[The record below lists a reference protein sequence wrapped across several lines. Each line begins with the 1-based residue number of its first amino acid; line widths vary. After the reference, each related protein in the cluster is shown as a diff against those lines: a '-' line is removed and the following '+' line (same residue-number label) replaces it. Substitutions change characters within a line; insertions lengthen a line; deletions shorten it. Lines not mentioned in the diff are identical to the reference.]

1 MTQPYV
7 PNLSH
12 CGIFC
17 RDLDRMKAFYTGV
30 FDMQETDR
38 GEGVTFRFEIVFLS
52 GRDDQ
57 HHQLVLAGGRGAD
70 TPSTVM
76 QLSFKVKTIDHL
88 REARRRA
95 LALGATKMR
104 GLNHGNAL
112 SIYCMDPEDNT
123 VEVYLDTPWYVSQPH
138 GDPLDLD
145 QDDDAIWAQTERVVH
160 TDPSFMPV
168 EEWAAR
174 FAQRSRALK
183 AAGGLA

>member
-1 MTQPYV
+1 MNPPYTA
-7 PNLSH
+7 NLAH

-17 RDLDRMKAFYTGV
+17 RDLEVMKAFYTGV

-52 GRDDQ
+52 GRGED
-57 HHQLVLAGGRGAD
+57 A
-70 TPSTVM
+70 PSTVM
-76 QLSFKVKTIDHL
+76 QLSFKVQTIDHL

-95 LALGATKMR
+95 LALGASKMR
-104 GLNHGNAL
+104 GLNHGNAI

-145 QDDDAIWAQTERVVH
+145 QDDEAIWAQTERVVRS
-160 TDPSFMPV
+160 DPSFMPV
-168 EEWAAR
+168 SEWAAQ
-174 FAQRSRALK
+174 FAERRAALK
-183 AAGGLA
+183 AGSA